1 VVVAKTD
8 PHDVADTDR
17 EVRHGRTCAWRPP
30 TCVQVG
36 HMNCEPQVGHHR
48 DLTLNANSPAMKP
61 KRATPTNA
69 PADR

>member
-1 VVVAKTD
+1 
-8 PHDVADTDR
+8 
-17 EVRHGRTCAWRPP
+17 
-30 TCVQVG
+30 VG
-36 HMNCEPQVGHHR
+36 HMNFEPQVGHHR